1 MKLVTTTVGRK
12 GPEDELQNQERF
24 RAAEQALEKAVKL
37 GAELMTLPAGFFT
50 ARSSQVRDAMANS
63 LIGKAKQLGVAIV
76 FGIDQ
81 EVKNPK
87 TDGEIIAKGLLL
99 PYYGYAWSRS
109 EESIHCWQQRS
120 STSENQWLVSEAHC
134 KEVRLIKVSGG
145 FVGVLL
151 CGEIFNQRIR
161 HALAIESPRPR
172 AIVDIAHIGS
182 GFRVWQGMKKL
193 AELGFTSACSVHTQ
207 RKYAIIKYCYTPEVG
222 RKSTS
227 IPDEYVFGPPRIE
240 LKLWTF

>member
-12 GPEDELQNQERF
+12 GPESELQNQERLQ
-24 RAAEQALEKAVKL
+24 AAERALEKAVKL
-37 GAELMTLPAGFFT
+37 GAELMALPAGFFT
-50 ARSSQVRDAMANS
+50 AHSPLVRDAMADA
-63 LIGKAKQLGVAIV
+63 LIRKAKQLGVTIV

-81 EVKNPK
+81 EAKNPK
-87 TDGEIIAKGLLL
+87 TDGEIIARGLLL

-109 EESIHCWQQRS
+109 EDSIHCWQQRS
-120 STSENQWLVSEAHC
+120 STSENQWLVSETRC
-134 KEVRLIKVSGG
+134 KEVRLIKTSDG

-161 HALAIESPRPR
+161 HALVVQSPRPR
-172 AIVDIAHIGS
+172 AIVDIAHIGG

-193 AELGFTSACSVHTQ
+193 AELGLTSLCSVHTQ
-207 RKYAIIKYCYTPEVG
+207 REYAMKHCYTPGEG

-227 IPDEYVFGPPRIE
+227 IPDEYVFGPLRME
-240 LKLWTF
+240 LKLWAF